1 MPWIRSDSN
10 LPRHPKILCLKTLLG
25 VDLEVVIGRLHFL
38 WWWCLDY
45 ALDGDLSKH
54 DPKVIESSCRIPL
67 KTLYKAGF
75 VDSQPYRRIHGWW
88 ELQGN
93 YLQLRFKDQPDKWKR
108 IKEMYENDLPMSIH
122 RRDLRSNTPHN
133 DKDVDLIP
141 KRTDVAN
148 GRTLIKE
155 KESARVAASPP
166 LALTKVDESDM
177 AEFGHED
184 FKKAGWI
191 NSEKPAEDDSFG
203 WAHFNRAMTEVER
216 VQSKTR
222 EKFHAQKKHW
232 N

>member
-10 LPRHPKILCLKTLLG
+10 LPRHPKTLLLKTLLG

-54 DPKVIESSCRIPL
+54 DPKVIESSCHMPL

-75 VDSQPYRRIHGWW
+75 VDSRPYRRIHGWW

-108 IKEMYENDLPMSIH
+108 IKEMYEKDLPMSTH

-133 DKDVDLIP
+133 DKDVDLIT

-155 KESARVAASPP
+155 DARADAPGGAP
-166 LALTKVDESDM
+166 LAEEERMTPEEM
-177 AEFGHED
+177 
-184 FKKAGWI
+184 KAIRIRNMGEW
-191 NSEKPAEDDSFG
+191 
-203 WAHFNRAMTEVER
+203 
-216 VQSKTR
+216 
-222 EKFHAQKKHW
+222 
-232 N
+232 